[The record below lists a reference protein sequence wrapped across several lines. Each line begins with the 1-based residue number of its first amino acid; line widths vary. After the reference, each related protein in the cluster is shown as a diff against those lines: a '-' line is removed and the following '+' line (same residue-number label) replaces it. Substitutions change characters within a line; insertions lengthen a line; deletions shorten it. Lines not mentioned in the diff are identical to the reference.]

1 MHLRSLT
8 TKPPGYALATILTS
22 LGGFLFGHDTGIIGP
37 ATVMA
42 EFTKYVGSSSPTIHG
57 LIVSSILIPA
67 AVSSFFAGTL
77 ADTLGRPRGIAIGS
91 LIFAIGAALEGA
103 SIHIAM
109 FVVGRIIEGI
119 GEGLYLGT
127 LVVYICEIA
136 PPKHRG
142 PLTTGP
148 QLLITL
154 GLVVGFFTCYGTAN
168 IPSSLSWRL
177 PFLLL
182 AGYSFAFSAA
192 VYLYLPASPRWLT
205 LHGKADEA
213 AAIWD
218 KLDVPAADREK
229 IINQFELGT
238 IQPASDENPSSSTI
252 SFPDPRPTPATQ
264 TRKPTMKLP
273 EVLSSDSRP
282 RLLMAVF
289 LMGMQ
294 QLSGIDGV
302 LYYAPL
308 LFQQA
313 GLSSIES
320 TFLASG
326 LSAIVIF
333 AVSIPALVWAD
344 SWGRRVNTIYG
355 GLGMTATMLL
365 MGGLYAGDAVHAD
378 AGPGRWVVIVSIYL
392 FAVLYTVSWGVG
404 IRIFAAEIQP
414 QKTRASATNI
424 AHGSNWLTNFL
435 VALVTPTLLAKT
447 SYGAYFLFGGCT
459 FVTAVACWLF
469 MPETRGKSLDEIDQA
484 FRESQVSG
492 LKERVTGVLRRRV
505 KSRMPTTV
513 DA

>member
-37 ATVMA
+37 ATVMT
-42 EFTKYVGSSSPTIHG
+42 EFTKYVGSPSPTIHG

-67 AVSSFFAGTL
+67 AISSFFAGTL

-91 LIFAIGAALEGA
+91 LIFAIGATMEGA
-103 SIHIAM
+103 AIHIAM

-182 AGYSFAFSAA
+182 AAYSFAFSAA
-192 VYLYLPASPRWLT
+192 VYVYLPASPRWLT
-205 LHGKADEA
+205 LHGKANEA
-213 AAIWD
+213 ALIWD

-229 IINQFELGT
+229 IINQFELNT
-238 IQPASDENPSSSTI
+238 AVIQPTSDDNTVSSSTI
-252 SFPDPRPTPATQ
+252 SFPDPTP
-264 TRKPTMKLP
+264 TRKPLLKLP

-313 GLSSIES
+313 GLSSLS
-320 TFLASG
+320 ATFLASG

-333 AVSIPALVWAD
+333 AVTIPALVWAD

-365 MGGLYAGDAVHAD
+365 MGGLYAGNAVHANTG
-378 AGPGRWVVIVSIYL
+378 AGRWVVIVSIYI
-392 FAVLYTVSWGVG
+392 FAVLYTISWGVG

-424 AHGSNWLTNFL
+424 AHGGNWLTNFL

-459 FVTAVACWLF
+459 FVTAVACWLY

-492 LKERVTGVLRRRV
+492 IKERVAGVLRRRV
-505 KSRMPTTV
+505 KRGMPATV